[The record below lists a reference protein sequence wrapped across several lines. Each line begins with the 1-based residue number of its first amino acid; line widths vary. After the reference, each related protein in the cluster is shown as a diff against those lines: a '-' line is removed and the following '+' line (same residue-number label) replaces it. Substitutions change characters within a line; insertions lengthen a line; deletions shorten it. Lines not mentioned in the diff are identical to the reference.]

1 MKVVFM
7 GTPDFAV
14 PTLEAIYKKGH
25 NIELVVTQPDRPK
38 GRGKKLTPPDVKVT
52 GEALGLDIFQP
63 ENINDDDSIKK
74 LEDVQPDVI
83 VVVAYGQIL
92 KEEILNLPKYGC
104 INVHGSLLPEYRG
117 SAPINWVIIDGKKKT
132 GVTTMYMEKG
142 LDTGDMLL
150 KAETDIKDNETAG
163 ELYNRLMD
171 MGADLLIET
180 LDGLEN
186 GTINR
191 VPQDESKASYAK
203 MMDKSLGKINWNDR
217 AENIKN
223 LVRGTQPWPGSF
235 TKYKDKKI
243 KIFKVEVCRK
253 FKDGENGKVV
263 KVDDTGIYVNTKD
276 SCIVIKRLQFPGKKR
291 MDVKDYLKGN
301 QFAEGIV
308 LS

>member
-1 MKVVFM
+1 M